1 MAENENYPINA
12 PVDDAAGSSYESD
25 QGGPSA
31 GGSPLD
37 GGGASGFGGGVLGDP
52 LAPAEGYEYDFASGG
67 LEMRTPFDDL
77 VGLPGIDNI
86 GDIFGGESMSGEN
99 PFAEGSAPTDSS
111 SPMMGGAPTDSAA
124 PSSNSGNSGG
134 FGGSNADSDSSDPFS
149 NFDPNTDGSPFTDSD
164 NVPTDEASGSEEIP
178 LGEGGSMMGGGF
190 DTSSL
195 TNGIDTGVGNTDN
208 GNGNNY
214 LGDAEG
220 ETGSNNQADGNG
232 NYFYG
237 NDNQADGNGN
247 WNFGEGNQTNGNG
260 NWNLN
265 EDSGT
270 PFDNLF
276 SGENNPLAGGGAQAG
291 PGGGGNAPQTG
302 GEDSGSASAEGDI
315 PFASGNNPVFAG
327 GSTTPAP
334 VGEMPDTAENP
345 TGNNNVTD
353 GNGNWNFGSD
363 NTISGNGN
371 WSFGDGNTV
380 ENGNGN
386 WSTGDDNTVTGS
398 GNRPMGSGNTISGN
412 SNRPTG
418 SDNTITGNRH
428 TTDGDKQN
436 IYGNADRYFK
446 EDKDGNVTLVS
457 DESASDPNY
466 TFDFEGVVNSSS
478 DPLLNGGDSD
488 SGSGE
493 EIVTDVYESLNG
505 AGTGS
510 SPSGDSSLGGAAG
523 IFPAGEVPTD
533 VPPDVLP
540 VA

>member
-12 PVDDAAGSSYESD
+12 PVDDATGSSYESD

-99 PFAEGSAPTDSS
+99 PFAEGGAPTDSG

-134 FGGSNADSDSSDPFS
+134 FGGSNADSDSSAPFS

-334 VGEMPDTAENP
+334 VGEGEMPDTAKNP

-363 NTISGNGN
+363 NTVSGNGN
-371 WSFGDGNTV
+371 WSFGD
-380 ENGNGN
+380 
-386 WSTGDDNTVTGS
+386 DNTVSGS

-436 IYGNADRYFK
+436 IYGNADRYYA
-446 EDKDGNVTLVS
+446 EDEEGNVKLV
-457 DESASDPNY
+457 DDKSARDPNFVY
-466 TFDFEGVVNSSS
+466 EDIDWTETDQRDSDSES
-478 DPLLNGGDSD
+478 DPLLNGGSD
-488 SGSGE
+488 GGSPVVEEQGIDIGE
-493 EIVTDVYESLNG
+493 YYPDGSTSSNG
-505 AGTGS
+505 LPTSSAPLDGGS
-510 SPSGDSSLGGAAG
+510 AAG
-523 IFPAGEVPTD
+523 IFAAGEVPD
-533 VPPDVLP
+533 GLSSDVLM
-540 VA
+540 VS